1 MAEGERDNGT
11 SSTDFVLLG
20 IRDVPMLQ
28 NLLFLLLFMTYSVTM
43 VGNILIVV
51 LVVADRHL
59 HTPMYFFLGN
69 LSSLEICYSST
80 ILPRLLA
87 SFLTGDSSIS
97 AHGCMAQFYFFASF
111 ATTECYLLAAMSYDR
126 YLAICQPLLY
136 ASLMTW
142 KVSLHLAAA
151 SWLWGSL
158 LLVVVTVFLSQL
170 QFCGPKAIDHF
181 FCEFTPLLELAC
193 SNTGVFMLIGFLLA
207 FLDLI
212 FPFLFTL
219 ASYMCIIAAILRI
232 PSGTG
237 RQKAFSTCSSHLTL
251 VTVFYGTLFV
261 VYMLPRTA
269 PLRQLNKVFSFFY
282 TVLTPLVNPLV
293 YSLRNREVRE
303 AIRKVLR
310 KALACTHS
318 FLGDTDTFCS
328 FE

>member
-11 SSTDFVLLG
+11 SSMDFVLLG
-20 IRDVPMLQ
+20 ICDVPTLQ
-28 NLLFLLLFMTYSVTM
+28 NLLFLFLLMTYSVTM
-43 VGNILIVV
+43 VGNILVV
-51 LVVADRHL
+51 VVVVADQHL

-87 SFLTGDSSIS
+87 SFLTGESSIS

-170 QFCGPKAIDHF
+170 QFCGPKVIDHF
-181 FCEFTPLLELAC
+181 FCEFTPLLELSC
-193 SNTGVFMLIGFLLA
+193 SNTGMFTLIGFIFA

-219 ASYMCIIAAILRI
+219 ASYICIIAAILRI
-232 PSGTG
+232 PSSMS
-237 RQKAFSTCSSHLTL
+237 RQKAFSTCSSHLTV
-251 VTVFYGTLFV
+251 VTVFYGTLFA

-282 TVLTPLVNPLV
+282 TVLTPLVNPLI
-293 YSLRNREVRE
+293 YSLRNKEVRD
-303 AIRKVLR
+303 AISKVLR
-310 KALACTHS
+310 KAVACTHS
-318 FLGDTDTFCS
+318 FLGDTDK
-328 FE
+328 